1 MNCWQARKRSG
12 DFVDGKLRESERA
25 RLAAHLAGCPSCASA
40 VEKLR
45 TVRNTLGNLP
55 VPAMPASLRASLR
68 VIASRERQAVVQ
80 ALGSPWKRAFERW
93 CFRLDQMM
101 RPFTVP
107 ATGGVLSTVVLFS
120 ALAFTIGNPTQSVNY
135 EVPVMYADRLDA
147 NLVPLQLRSS
157 VILTLSLDGKGRIT
171 DYAVRDGSAGF
182 IGDATRLQYKNIA
195 LPEFSNVL
203 AAAQPVNRDISIRFV
218 PINFRR

>member
-1 MNCWQARKRSG
+1 MNCWKAKRRSG

-25 RLAAHLAGCPSCASA
+25 RVAAHLAACGSCAAA
-40 VEKLR
+40 VDRLR
-45 TVRNTLGNLP
+45 TVRTALGKLP
-55 VPAMPASLRASLR
+55 APAVPHDLRTSLR
-68 VIASRERQAVVQ
+68 VMASRERQAVVE

-120 ALAFTIGNPTQSVNY
+120 ALAFTIEDHTRSVNY
-135 EVPVMYADRLDA
+135 EVPVMYADRFNA
-147 NLVPLQLRSS
+147 NLVPLQLQQS
-157 VILTLSLDGKGRIT
+157 VTLMLSLDGKGRIT
-171 DYAVRDGSAGF
+171 DYAVHDGGAGF
-182 IGDATRLQYKNIA
+182 VGDPTRLQYNNIS
-195 LPEFSNVL
+195 LPEFANVL
-203 AAAQPVNRDISIRFV
+203 EATQPVSRDISIRFV